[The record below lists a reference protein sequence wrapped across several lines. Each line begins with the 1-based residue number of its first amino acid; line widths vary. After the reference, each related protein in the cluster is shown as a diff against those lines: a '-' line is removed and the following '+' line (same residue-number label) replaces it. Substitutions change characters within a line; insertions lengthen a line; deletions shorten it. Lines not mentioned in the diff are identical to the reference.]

1 MRDEYFSVSGVFE
14 SDVIHASKK
23 DIPCIFRVTT
33 SMLGDDGSQRFTQLF
48 LVDRESEKNK
58 WIDALHELHRIIRR
72 NKLPN
77 RNALRVYPLMTSF
90 QLPALRHPNNIN
102 CCCIIDVTRLLI
114 GCEDC
119 LVCCDLDTHSYRRLT
134 NSKKILL
141 CSYSPTDQLVV
152 VLAGKQ
158 RHIKLIP
165 TRGLDEDN
173 IEWIKVTETK
183 GATTFVIVPLPSDT
197 FICVAI
203 KKTLLIYQVN
213 RKKTRYT
220 FWREIQMPLNIQTLT
235 CHDNMIAVGTN
246 SNFVVYAVNNR
257 EQPPLY
263 LVNQDC
269 PQLSYLTQNSIDGF
283 TCQSVSD
290 KEWVLL
296 FAHYGVYV
304 DNNGR
309 RSRSQELMFPT
320 QPLYVSIM
328 EANLPSSNSATKLL
342 LAFSSTHIDV
352 YDLHSTQWIQTIN
365 LKNTKPLDSHATNC
379 SLLCLSSCADPPLLV
394 NIVPSG
400 RHDLLLKVTGD
411 PNKPFTATGI
421 SGAQRLIQSAAGA
434 VIDRPAKARLQISGP
449 SDFSHISH
457 LGPGSGPFTSNLIDL
472 TKGSASQSSLLSN
485 DGNTP
490 TCRGRRDSTSSSQSQ
505 SSLSPYKF

>member
-1 MRDEYFSVSGVFE
+1 MHPLYFPSLILTRNDRDEYFSVSGVFE

-33 SMLGDDGSQRFTQLF
+33 SMVGDDGSQRFTQLF
-48 LVDRESEKNK
+48 LGKKSCANYIALTNEFAIVLTVDRESEKNK

-77 RNALRVYPLMTSF
+77 RNPLRVYPLMTSF

-119 LVCCDLDTHSYRRLT
+119 LICCDLDIHSYRRLT
-134 NSKKILL
+134 NSKKIVL
-141 CSYSPTDQLVV
+141 CSYSSTDQLVV

-183 GATTFVIVPLPSDT
+183 GATTFVIVPLPTDT

-283 TCQSVSD
+283 TCQSVSE
-290 KEWVLL
+290 KEWILV
-296 FAHYGVYV
+296 FARKLPY
-304 DNNGR
+304 
-309 RSRSQELMFPT
+309 F
-320 QPLYVSIM
+320 LYLSCMHHLDFFFQTM
-328 EANLPSSNSATKLL
+328 ECMWITMEEGLDRKSSCS
-342 LAFSSTHIDV
+342 
-352 YDLHSTQWIQTIN
+352 LHSLYMCRQWMSTCHPLILQQSYCSPFHRHTLISMTCIQQSGF
-365 LKNTKPLDSHATNC
+365 KP
-379 SLLCLSSCADPPLLV
+379 
-394 NIVPSG
+394 
-400 RHDLLLKVTGD
+400 
-411 PNKPFTATGI
+411 
-421 SGAQRLIQSAAGA
+421 
-434 VIDRPAKARLQISGP
+434 
-449 SDFSHISH
+449 
-457 LGPGSGPFTSNLIDL
+457 
-472 TKGSASQSSLLSN
+472 
-485 DGNTP
+485 
-490 TCRGRRDSTSSSQSQ
+490 ST
-505 SSLSPYKF
+505 

>member
-1 MRDEYFSVSGVFE
+1 
-14 SDVIHASKK
+14 
-23 DIPCIFRVTT
+23 
-33 SMLGDDGSQRFTQLF
+33 
-48 LVDRESEKNK
+48 
-58 WIDALHELHRIIRR
+58 
-72 NKLPN
+72 
-77 RNALRVYPLMTSF
+77 MTSF

-119 LVCCDLDTHSYRRLT
+119 LICCDLDIHSYRRLT
-134 NSKKILL
+134 NSKKIVL
-141 CSYSPTDQLVV
+141 CSYSSTDQLVV

-220 FWREIQMPLNIQTLT
+220 FWREIQMPLNIQILT

-283 TCQSVSD
+283 TCQSVSE
-290 KEWVLL
+290 KEWILI
-296 FAHYGVYV
+296 FARKLSYLIYLSCMHNCYVFFSDYGVYV

-328 EANLPSSNSATKLL
+328 DVNLSSSNSSTKLL
-342 LAFSSTHIDV
+342 LAFSLIHIDI

-365 LKNTKPLDSHATNC
+365 LKNTKPLHTHATNS
-379 SLLCLSSCADPPLLV
+379 SLLCLTSCSDPPVLV

-411 PNKPFTATGI
+411 PNKPFAATGI

-457 LGPGSGPFTSNLIDL
+457 LGPGSGPFTSNLIDCMY
-472 TKGSASQSSLLSN
+472 SFVDRS
-485 DGNTP
+485 D
-490 TCRGRRDSTSSSQSQ
+490 
-505 SSLSPYKF
+505 